1 MVRDGAALAKRHG
14 RAARSGSGPRGSRDR
29 ARAIVV
35 GKHLVLR
42 CRRSRLLPQSDP
54 VGGSAF
60 FGRPL
65 YDRASRTAA
74 APRRNRCVAVR
85 RRALRDPRPQAAMTI
100 VRRPRASL
108 FHAEGGWF
116 SANWHFSFDQYWDE
130 ANMGIG
136 DLRVFNDDRLVPG
149 AAWPMHPH
157 RDIEGITY
165 VAEGTFEHADSRGN
179 GGVLHPG
186 AVQRATLGSGM
197 QHSERNGSKTEPMR
211 FIQMWIMPSRRGLAP
226 SVEQREF
233 GADARRNVL
242 KAVLVPE
249 KGFGGDGAP
258 AADDAVTVHQDAAVY
273 AGLLDANKKVRHEF
287 RPGFGGY
294 LFVVHGS
301 LVRPELDEGGAAKI
315 QDEPAIDVEGGA
327 RGAEVLLVETRTR
340 PA

>member
-1 MVRDGAALAKRHG
+1 
-14 RAARSGSGPRGSRDR
+14 
-29 ARAIVV
+29 
-35 GKHLVLR
+35 
-42 CRRSRLLPQSDP
+42 
-54 VGGSAF
+54 
-60 FGRPL
+60 
-65 YDRASRTAA
+65 
-74 APRRNRCVAVR
+74 
-85 RRALRDPRPQAAMTI
+85 MTI
-100 VRRPRASL
+100 VLRPRASL

-179 GGVLHPG
+179 GGILHPG

-211 FIQMWIMPSRRGLAP
+211 FIQMWIMPSRRGLEP
-226 SVEQREF
+226 SIEQREF
-233 GADARRNVL
+233 PADARRNAL
-242 KAVLVPE
+242 KPVLVPAP
-249 KGFGGDGAP
+249 GFGSGDSPQAS
-258 AADDAVTVHQDAAVY
+258 DAVTVHQDAAVY
-273 AGLLDANKKVRHEF
+273 AGLLDANKKVGHDF
-287 RPGFGGY
+287 RAGFGGY

-315 QDEPAIDVEGGA
+315 VNERSVDLESGPA
-327 RGAEVLLVETRTR
+327 GAEVLLVETRTSHG
-340 PA
+340 

>member
-1 MVRDGAALAKRHG
+1 MVRDGAALAQRHG
-14 RAARSGSGPRGSRDR
+14 GAARSGSGPRGSRDR

-65 YDRASRTAA
+65 YVRASRTPA

-85 RRALRDPRPQAAMTI
+85 RRSLCDPRPQAAMTI

-116 SANWHFSFDQYWDE
+116 SANWHFSFDQYFDE

-136 DLRVFNDDRLVPG
+136 DLRVFNHDRLVPG

-165 VAEGTFEHADSRGN
+165 VAEGTFEHADTRGN

-211 FIQMWIMPSRRGLAP
+211 FIQMWIMPSHRGLEP
-226 SVEQREF
+226 SIEQSEF
-233 GADARRNVL
+233 PAEARRNRL
-242 KAVLVPE
+242 KPVLVPAA
-249 KGFGGDGAP
+249 GYGQDCAP
-258 AADDAVTVHQDAAVY
+258 RAADAVTVHQDSAVY
-273 AGLLDANKKVRHEF
+273 AGLLDANTKVRHEF
-287 RPGFGGY
+287 RPRFGGY
-294 LFVVHGS
+294 LFVVHGA
-301 LVRPELDEGGAAKI
+301 LVRPQLDEGGAAKI
-315 QDEPAIDVEGGA
+315 QDEPAIDLEAGPN
-327 RGAEVLLVETRTR
+327 GAEVLLVETRTST
-340 PA
+340 P